1 MSSAVDG
8 LVTVPSVNHTED
20 VQDVLD
26 IVEYRLYK
34 KRFSGL
40 LGLIILGIVTGM
52 QWSWFGPIATNTA
65 DEFGISLNQVNWLGN
80 ITFCIFIPAS
90 FLVPV
95 ISSRYGIRRCSEMGG
110 LMLLISAWVRY
121 AGTIRSLSPQSAF
134 VLLFFGQLFSAISQP
149 VFQVLAPMFSER
161 WFDLRGRTTATM
173 AVVIANPIGSAL
185 GQLLSPLMGTPRQ
198 SILVLGIISTAALPA
213 ILLIFDSPPSPP
225 TYSGSK
231 PPLSLISL
239 CRAMLGVSVSK
250 EARMS
255 RRERADFAIMML
267 AFGGLAG
274 AINALS
280 VLSAQWF
287 GPVGYSD
294 TTCGFLGAT
303 LLLSGIIAAVV
314 SAPLFDRV
322 FTHIMGATLKV
333 LVPVVSLAWLSLIW
347 AVTPNNTAALFV
359 LMVIIGGCSVTM
371 LPLALE
377 LGVEVT
383 RNANGS
389 SAVLWCFGNLFGIVL
404 ILVEGALRAPS
415 TADPPYNMHDALIFH
430 GCVVMVCGS
439 FIFFLR
445 AKQVR
450 RKMDEVMIED
460 IAPSSGADI
469 PGSRP
474 VKHFSRT
481 GVPPLEMV
489 EITDSPKYEA
499 RVSEDLP
506 GDRQKRPSEQR
517 LTEIIHG
524 GEREEHEKCGRA
536 YSGGDIQR
544 QQTNEIRRHSIE
556 VS

>member
-1 MSSAVDG
+1 MSNLADG
-8 LVTVPSVNHTED
+8 QVTIPSVVLAED
-20 VQDVLD
+20 VQDAPD

-34 KRFSGL
+34 RRFSGL
-40 LGLIILGIVTGM
+40 LGFIILGIVTGM

-65 DEFGISLNQVNWLGN
+65 DEFGISLGQVNWLGN
-80 ITFCIFIPAS
+80 ITFCIFLPAS

-110 LMLLISAWVRY
+110 FMLLISAWVRY
-121 AGTIRSLSPQSAF
+121 AGTVRSLSPQSAY
-134 VLLFFGQLFSAISQP
+134 VLLFFGQLFGAISQP

-161 WFDLRGRTTATM
+161 WFDLKGRTTATM
-173 AVVIANPIGSAL
+173 AIVIANPIGSAL
-185 GQLLSPLMGTPRQ
+185 GQLLSPLMSTPRQ
-198 SILVLGIISTAALPA
+198 SILVLGIISTAAFPA
-213 ILLIFDSPPSPP
+213 IFLIFDSPPSPP

-231 PPLSLISL
+231 PPLSLMSL
-239 CRAMLGVSVSK
+239 CRAMLGISVSK

-255 RRERADFAIMML
+255 RRERADFVIMTL

-287 GPVGYSD
+287 EPVGYSD

-303 LLLSGIIAAVV
+303 LFLSGISAAVI

-333 LVPVVSLAWLSLIW
+333 LVPIVSLAWLSLIW
-347 AVTPNNTAALFV
+347 AVTPNNTAALYV

-377 LGVEVT
+377 LGVELT

-389 SAVLWCFGNLFGIVL
+389 SAVLWCCGNLFGIIF
-404 ILVEGALRAPS
+404 ILAEGALRAPS

-439 FIFFLR
+439 CIFFLR
-445 AKQVR
+445 AKQAR
-450 RKMDEVMIED
+450 REMDEVMIGD
-460 IAPSSGADI
+460 IASSSGADAA
-469 PGSRP
+469 GSRP
-474 VKHFSRT
+474 VRQFGKT
-481 GVPPLEMV
+481 NIPPLQMV
-489 EITDSPKYEA
+489 RTTISAKSTHNRDNS
-499 RVSEDLP
+499 
-506 GDRQKRPSEQR
+506 
-517 LTEIIHG
+517 
-524 GEREEHEKCGRA
+524 
-536 YSGGDIQR
+536 
-544 QQTNEIRRHSIE
+544 QQ
-556 VS
+556 